1 MMTLYRFE
9 FDEMTRIESVCGIEL
24 GDNRA
29 AMHQARLAVQDSL
42 IDANIE
48 GVDQTDWVLRV
59 YRDGETQI
67 GTIRFADLLNVPK

>member
-1 MMTLYRFE
+1 MTLYRFE

-24 GDNRA
+24 GDNRE

-67 GTIRFADLLNVPK
+67 GTVRFADLLNVPK

>member
-1 MMTLYRFE
+1 MTLYRFE

-24 GDNRA
+24 GGNRV

-48 GVDQTDWVLRV
+48 GVDQGGLGPASLS
-59 YRDGETQI
+59 YGKTQI
-67 GTIRFADLLNVPK
+67 GTVRFADLLNVPK